1 LPCALH
7 FHNPTSYH
15 TGTIHGRNG
24 MKITETE
31 GDYMK
36 KIKRAIHI
44 DFHTMPGIEDFGTGF
59 TAEDIAERLKAAHV
73 NYVNVFARCNTG
85 FSYYPTQIGIPYPGM
100 QGDLLGDTIR
110 ECHKHGIGVSAYI
123 NGGLNHELLLH
134 KPEFMR
140 VDKDGNA
147 FRGDP
152 NKNVFFRSPCMNS
165 GYRAY
170 LLEEIKEVLEKN
182 PDGIF
187 IDCVRAE
194 TCYCPV
200 CIEKMQQKGVDI
212 TNEAAVLQFAYD
224 TQMEAFE
231 EIRAIVP
238 QEKRLFLNSFP
249 YDRIADITSHF
260 EMECL
265 PFSGWWYDYFD
276 VMAPYFRKMT
286 KERVYMTGRFLQRW
300 GDFGGNKTVAAME
313 HDVYAALLY
322 GYVPSIGDHMHPRDG
337 LDRNLYEKIGS
348 IYKYVESL
356 EPWTDNT
363 EAVTEVAVLTNK
375 TVPGKLKPSPSDIG
389 AAKMMAELKVC
400 YDLIHED
407 MDFDA
412 YRLLIIPENYMFSK
426 AVIEKLN
433 RFSGKILSSG
443 NSLIKQERTGIP
455 TCNIWDYI
463 TEIEENLK
471 SDCFYKY
478 DGEIRGQYGA
488 GIRMK
493 SDYSIAEWI
502 EPYFTR
508 GYDGTRGYFYI
519 PPKECNGYSAVAIT
533 DRYAH
538 IAFPIF
544 TAYQEY
550 RAHFHKKLLL
560 DLLNR
565 LLSDRLIYAKEL
577 PSTARASLMRTDT
590 HDVLHIKITYPEIR
604 GNVGII
610 EEHNILPAGKRIR
623 VKGSY
628 KNVYQIPNML
638 PLEFKVQ
645 AGYTEI
651 ILPEII
657 GYIPVL
663 LVR

>member
-1 LPCALH
+1 
-7 FHNPTSYH
+7 
-15 TGTIHGRNG
+15 
-24 MKITETE
+24 MQ
-31 GDYMK
+31 

-44 DFHTMPGIEDFGTGF
+44 DFHTMPGVKDFGTGF
-59 TAEDIAERLKAAHV
+59 TAEDIAERLKDAHV

-85 FSYYPTQIGIPYPGM
+85 FSYYPTQIGIPYPEM
-100 QGDLLGDTIR
+100 RGDLLGDIII
-110 ECHKHGIGVSAYI
+110 ECHGRGIGVSAYI
-123 NGGLNHELLLH
+123 NGGLNHELLLR

-140 VDKDGNA
+140 VDKEGNT

-170 LLEEIKEVLEKN
+170 LIEEIKEVLEKD

-194 TCYCPV
+194 ICYCPA
-200 CIEKMQQKGVDI
+200 CIAKMKQKDVDI
-212 TNEAAVLQFAYD
+212 TNEEAVLRFAHD
-224 TQMEAFE
+224 TQLEVFR

-249 YDRIADITSHF
+249 YDMIADITSHF

-276 VMAPYFRKMT
+276 VMAPYYRKMA

-300 GDFGGNKTVAAME
+300 GDFGGNKTLAAME

-322 GYVPSIGDHMHPRDG
+322 GYAPSIGDHMHPRDG
-337 LDRNLYEKIGS
+337 LDRKLYENIGS

-356 EPWTDNT
+356 EIWTEDT

-375 TVPGKLKPSPSDIG
+375 TAPGKLKPSPSDIG
-389 AAKMMAELKVC
+389 AAKMLAELKVC
-400 YDLIHED
+400 YDLIHGD
-407 MDFDA
+407 MEFDA
-412 YRLLIIPENYMFSK
+412 YKLMIIPENYVFSET
-426 AVIEKLN
+426 VIEKLH
-433 RFSGKILSSG
+433 RFSGKILSAG
-443 NSLIKQERTGIP
+443 NSLIRQGRTGVP
-455 TCNIWDYI
+455 TCNIWNYI
-463 TEIEENLK
+463 TETEENLI

-478 DGEIRGQYGA
+478 DGEIRGQYGT

-508 GYDGTRGYFYI
+508 GYDGRLGYYYI
-519 PPKECNGYSAVAIT
+519 PPKEAQGYCAVAAT
-533 DRYAH
+533 ERYAH
-538 IAFPIF
+538 VAFPIF

-550 RAHFHKKLLL
+550 RAHFHKKLIK
-560 DLLNR
+560 DMIER
-565 LLSDRLIYAKEL
+565 LLPDRLIRAEEL
-577 PSTARASLMRTDT
+577 PSTARVSLMRGKA
-590 HDVLHIKITYPEIR
+590 HDILHIKITYPEIR

-610 EEHNILPAGKRIR
+610 EEHNVLPEGRRICIKGLYKAVYR
-623 VKGSY
+623 V
-628 KNVYQIPNML
+628 PDML
-638 PLEFKVQ
+638 PLKLEERT
-645 AGYTEI
+645 GYTEI
-651 ILPEII
+651 VLPEII
-657 GYIPVL
+657 GYVPVL